1 MPILQSFPSPLITG
15 LPSPHSSLLLT
26 RTYGGTPLSRS
37 LSLFQDGGGF
47 YGGGGGGGGGGGQ
60 FDQDGGGF
68 YGGEGGANAG
78 ASQGGGSQGN
88 SQTSGQDKRAT
99 RTLVPLTI
107 KQIINATQDHPDDDF
122 KVDGHEV
129 AQVRELRRLRSARR
143 SRCR

>member
-1 MPILQSFPSPLITG
+1 MVV
-15 LPSPHSSLLLT
+15 LL
-26 RTYGGTPLSRS
+26 YIA